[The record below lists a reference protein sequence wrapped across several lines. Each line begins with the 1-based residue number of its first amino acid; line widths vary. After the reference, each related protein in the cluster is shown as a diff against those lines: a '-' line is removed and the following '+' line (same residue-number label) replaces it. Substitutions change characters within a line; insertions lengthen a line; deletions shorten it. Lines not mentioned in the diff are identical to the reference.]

1 MTLKN
6 VAVLSGCSVATVS
19 KVFKNSP
26 EISEETKQRVLESAE
41 KCGYLKKA
49 TSRAAMLGGAKTV
62 IVADP
67 GLRFTDRLSRINT
80 LAETNGL
87 TVLYSAV
94 GEETARSLVEQ
105 IGAWGL
111 VILGDVAKSGEE
123 NIAFLTGDLTGL
135 AEFFASVSTYC
146 PKRAPRT
153 KSGLSKTQVKAD
165 SHTAP
170 SPTEQPAPEEQ
181 KSKKEEIWLL

>member
-1 MTLKN
+1 MTLKD
-6 VAVLSGCSVATVS
+6 VAVISGCSVATVS

-49 TSRAAMLGGAKTV
+49 TSRAAVLGGAKTV
-62 IVADP
+62 IVADFKM
-67 GLRFTDRLSRINT
+67 RFSDRLPKISAM
-80 LAETNGL
+80 AEKNGL
-87 TVLYSAV
+87 TVLYTSVNAQ
-94 GEETARSLVEQ
+94 TAQELMEQ

-123 NIAFLTGDLTGL
+123 NMAFITGDLTGL
-135 AEFFASVSTYC
+135 AEFFSLVSTYR

-153 KSGLSKTQVKAD
+153 KNGLSKPRAQADQHKAPLP
-165 SHTAP
+165 A
-170 SPTEQPAPEEQ
+170 EQPAPEEL
-181 KSKKEEIWLL
+181 KSQKEEIWLL